1 MAITITVH
9 NVDASGSVAWAT
21 GSIAFSGS
29 YTTGGDTLDWTT
41 AIPQVGASGAAIPST
56 SGPQQVSFDSQ
67 NGNGGYYVA
76 VQGSAPNNWKA
87 KCFQASGTEVTAG
100 AYPSS
105 VTSDIIAFQ
114 AEFLRMQ

>member
-1 MAITITVH
+1 MAITITVQ
-9 NVDASGSVAWAT
+9 NVDASGPVVWAT

-29 YTTGGDTLDWTT
+29 YPTGGDTLDWTT
-41 AIPQVGASGAAIPST
+41 AIPQVGSSGAATPSS
-56 SGPQQVSFDSQ
+56 SGPHQANFDSQ

-76 VQGSAPNNWKA
+76 VQGSAPNNWKV

-100 AYPSS
+100 AYPTS

-114 AEFLRMQ
+114 AEFLKMQ